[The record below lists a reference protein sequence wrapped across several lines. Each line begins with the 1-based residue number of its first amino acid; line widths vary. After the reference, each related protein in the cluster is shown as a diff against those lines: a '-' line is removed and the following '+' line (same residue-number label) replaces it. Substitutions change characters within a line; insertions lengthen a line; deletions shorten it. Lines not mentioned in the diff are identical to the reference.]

1 MDQTLKETLKKK
13 ISNRETKVCIIGL
26 GYVGLPNAL
35 DFARKGFSVLGIDID
50 KERVQ
55 KFNRGENYIL
65 GTDEKGELKKFVA
78 AGKVSAQV
86 DFSDLGQMDVIVIC
100 VPTSLSSNLAPDL
113 QHIKNSVREI
123 ARRLRRGQL
132 ICLESTVYPGTSEEI
147 VLPLLESSGLK
158 AERDFYLC
166 HSPERVD
173 PGDGNYGTKQLS
185 RIVGGIGPDSLEVGV
200 FFYEQITEKI
210 FPVSEIKIA
219 ELAKVYENTFRA
231 VNIALVNELMLLCD
245 QMKISVW
252 ETLDAA
258 YTKPFGIMPFYPG
271 PGVGGHCI
279 PVDPHYLEWKA
290 REYGFYTRFISIAGE
305 INRKMPY
312 YIREIILRALNSLGV
327 VPARAKILL
336 MGMAYKKDINDARE
350 SPAIALAEL
359 LLKDGMGICYHDPY
373 IEAVEIFS
381 QKFISVPLEE
391 EVVSSSDLVVI
402 TTDHS
407 VINYQWLIEKA
418 RKIVDTRNAT
428 KGLKDI
434 EQKVVLI

>member
-1 MDQTLKETLKKK
+1 MSLKTKATLKKK
-13 ISNRETKVCIIGL
+13 ISQKEIKICIIGL

-65 GTDEKGELKKFVA
+65 GTDAKGDLKRLVA
-78 AGKVSAQV
+78 AGKLYARS
-86 DFSDLGQMDVIVIC
+86 DFSALGEMDIIVIC
-100 VPTSLSSNLAPDL
+100 VPTSLSKNLAPDL
-113 QHIKNSVREI
+113 QHIKSSAREI
-123 ARRLRRGQL
+123 SRHLRSGQL

-147 VLPLLESSGLK
+147 ILPILESSGLK
-158 AERDFYLC
+158 AEKDFYLC
-166 HSPERVD
+166 HAPERID
-173 PGDGNYGTKQLS
+173 PGEGNYATKQSS
-185 RIVGGIGPDSLEVGV
+185 RIVGGIGPESLEIGV
-200 FFYEQITEKI
+200 FFYQQVTEKI
-210 FPVSEIKIA
+210 FPVSEIRVA

-245 QMKISVW
+245 HMKINVW

-290 REYGFYTRFISIAGE
+290 REYGFFTRFISLAGE
-305 INRKMPY
+305 INRKMPHY
-312 YIREIILRALNSLGV
+312 VREIILRTLNGLGV
-327 VPARAKILL
+327 VPSQAKILL
-336 MGMAYKKDINDARE
+336 LGMAYKKDINDTRE

-359 LLKDGMGICYHDPY
+359 LLKDGMKICYHDPY
-373 IEAVEIFS
+373 IAEVKILS
-381 QKFISVPLEE
+381 QKFVSVPFAE
-391 EVVSSSDLVVI
+391 EVVSAVDLVVI

-407 VINYQWLIEKA
+407 VIDYQWLIEKA
-418 RKIVDTRNAT
+418 KRIVDTRNAT
-428 KGLKDI
+428 KGLKDH
-434 EQKVVLI
+434 ERKVVLI

>member
-1 MDQTLKETLKKK
+1 
-13 ISNRETKVCIIGL
+13 
-26 GYVGLPNAL
+26 
-35 DFARKGFSVLGIDID
+35 
-50 KERVQ
+50 
-55 KFNRGENYIL
+55 
-65 GTDEKGELKKFVA
+65 
-78 AGKVSAQV
+78 
-86 DFSDLGQMDVIVIC
+86 
-100 VPTSLSSNLAPDL
+100 
-113 QHIKNSVREI
+113 
-123 ARRLRRGQL
+123 
-132 ICLESTVYPGTSEEI
+132 
-147 VLPLLESSGLK
+147 
-158 AERDFYLC
+158 
-166 HSPERVD
+166 
-173 PGDGNYGTKQLS
+173 
-185 RIVGGIGPDSLEVGV
+185 
-200 FFYEQITEKI
+200 
-210 FPVSEIKIA
+210 
-219 ELAKVYENTFRA
+219 
-231 VNIALVNELMLLCD
+231 
-245 QMKISVW
+245 
-252 ETLDAA
+252 
-258 YTKPFGIMPFYPG
+258 
-271 PGVGGHCI
+271 
-279 PVDPHYLEWKA
+279 
-290 REYGFYTRFISIAGE
+290 
-305 INRKMPY
+305 MPY